1 MLNCILSMVEKTRRA
16 LGILQQRAS
25 NDHQLQQQK
34 RRDSSSTSSSLIHHQ
49 VTYEASE
56 LRRQAGELIAQ
67 TLKATE
73 DRVSQVKRKAEEAV
87 HDVRRA
93 AMAELQRALSAER
106 LRSERLAA
114 EARRQGAEEALS
126 ALGQHAIMSGS
137 HQHHQTSSANKEA
150 CWNCGRRANETCSG
164 CNVARYC
171 STFCQ
176 HKHWEIHHKI
186 CGRVSQVMLA
196 SAAPSTGSSM
206 DNQSESSGGGGS
218 PSSSS
223 QQHSSSGQH
232 HRNSSKTPSPVQQ
245 TNASGPASYV
255 H

>member
-25 NDHQLQQQK
+25 NDNQLQQQK
-34 RRDSSSTSSSLIHHQ
+34 RRDSSSSLSVHHQQQ

-73 DRVSQVKRKAEEAV
+73 DRVNQVKRKAEEAV

-106 LRSERLAA
+106 LRADRLTA

-126 ALGQHAIMSGS
+126 ALGQHAMMGGG
-137 HQHHQTSSANKEA
+137 HHHQTSPSNKEL

-176 HKHWEIHHKI
+176 HKHWEVHHKI
-186 CGRVSQVMLA
+186 CGRVSQVTLA
-196 SAAPSTGSSM
+196 AAAPSSASSM
-206 DNQSESSGGGGS
+206 DHQSESGS

-223 QQHSSSGQH
+223 QQRSG
-232 HRNSSKTPSPVQQ
+232 HRNNSKTPSPVQQ
-245 TNASGPASYV
+245 QTSASASYV